1 MKPLLIVKLKT
12 MLPSS
17 AKKELMDTIAE
28 GIRQGALVLD
38 ESCEIIAFDS
48 EGQLSYPLR
57 EVTP

>member
-12 MLPSS
+12 ILPNN

-28 GIRQGALVLD
+28 GIRQGALILD
-38 ESCEIIAFDS
+38 EGCEIIAFDS
-48 EGQLSYPLR
+48 DGQLSYPPR

>member
-12 MLPSS
+12 ILPSN

-38 ESCEIIAFDS
+38 EGCEIIAFDS
-48 EGQLSYPLR
+48 EGQLSYPFR